1 MKPKITY
8 IADLDQDIDDFLAIL
23 YLIKYDVLE
32 FVVCD
37 PWPITDEGK
46 ARLEKVAH
54 MGIHCFNKIQLGTRI
69 VFCGGALTSV
79 AKFIEN
85 GNTLDALV
93 MNGGFVGCN
102 IIKPEEQL
110 LKFKLKEFVKTYN
123 FNLDIESTRKVLST
137 SENEIGEII
146 LVGKHLCHHGK
157 NTVADLWNSLFFKE
171 LQREYKFDNGKR
183 LHDVLACHEGL
194 SLLNIIPDSTY
205 CEYNSLRPMNIM
217 DNWGSTFDELPYSE
231 EGIDIYRECKVAV
244 SYK

>member
-1 MKPKITY
+1 MKTKVAY
-8 IADLDQDIDDFLAIL
+8 IADLDQDIDDIIAIE
-23 YLIKYDVLE
+23 YLLKYDVLSYI
-32 FVVCD
+32 VCD
-37 PWPITDEGK
+37 PDPITEEGK
-46 ARLEKVAH
+46 QRL
-54 MGIHCFNKIQLGTRI
+54 NKLFLKGAIKFPEIQLGTKI
-69 VFCGGALTSV
+69 VFCGGALTKI
-79 AKFIEN
+79 AEFLEAE
-85 GNTLDALV
+85 NTLDTLV

-123 FNLDIESTRKVLST
+123 FNLDIESTKKVLST

-205 CEYNSLRPMNIM
+205 CEYNNLRPMNIM
-217 DNWGSTFDELPYSE
+217 DKWGSTFDELSYSK
-231 EGIDIYRECKVAV
+231 EGINIYRECKVAV

>member
-54 MGIHCFNKIQLGTRI
+54 MGIPCFNKIQLGTRTI
-69 VFCGGALTSV
+69 FCGGALTKV
-79 AKFIEN
+79 AEFLEA

-93 MNGGFVGCN
+93 MNGGFVGSN
-102 IIKPEEQL
+102 YIPQMEQL
-110 LKFKLKEFVKTYN
+110 PKFHGKELVRTYN
-123 FNLDIESTRKVLST
+123 FNLDIDSTKAVLST
-137 SENEIGEII
+137 SKDKIDEII
-146 LVGKHLCHHGK
+146 LVGKHLCHNEK
-157 NTVADLWNSLFFKE
+157 NTIKDLWNSKFFEE
-171 LQREYKFDNGKR
+171 LQKEYKFDSGKR

-194 SLLNIIPDSTY
+194 SLLNIIPDKSY
-205 CEYNSLRPMNIM
+205 CEYDSLRPINI
-217 DNWGSTFDELPYSE
+217 DDKWGSIRGTYNKENVSIF
-231 EGIDIYRECKVAV
+231 RECTVAIRWQ
-244 SYK
+244 